1 MEDDIYN
8 YTKSSLKQPDRS
20 LPDNLIDDE
29 EGFEIEYEEERLYT
43 QSLINKKQS
52 TYIDFF
58 SSQKDIKISKKK
70 NIEKK
75 NIIESPKNII
85 ELPKN
90 IKSAIRNF
98 NPRLP
103 LPSLIKIN
111 PDNKNF
117 NFNNNEFPTL

>member
-29 EGFEIEYEEERLYT
+29 EDFEMEYEEERLYT
-43 QSLINKKQS
+43 LSIINKKQS
-52 TYIDFF
+52 TNIDFF
-58 SSQKDIKISKKK
+58 SSQKDNKIYKKKNIEKK

-75 NIIESPKNII
+75 NIIE
-85 ELPKN
+85 LPKT
-90 IKSAIRNF
+90 IKSVIRNF

-103 LPSLIKIN
+103 LPSLIKN
-111 PDNKNF
+111 NSDNKKF